1 MSSSTRTPPRRQV
14 SATGWPVRRTP
25 RWVLLALAG
34 VLVVAAA
41 VALVHKPS
49 RAQRATDMR
58 GVLTEMTTD
67 IQSCAASVRDSLTAL
82 RLVQA
87 EHGSN
92 STHVADAISIGQQG
106 VQECSPA
113 NNELIDNLE
122 AYQVPESL
130 ASFRLAAAV
139 TGLVNWAA
147 PDAQR
152 VDSAVASLLAAKTP
166 QATGQATTALSLALQ
181 RLNAERATVYK
192 AVNNAIRAL
201 AMHAGPPKL
210 PG

>member
-1 MSSSTRTPPRRQV
+1 LSSSTRTPPRRQV
-14 SATGWPVRRTP
+14 TATGWPVRRTP
-25 RWVLLALAG
+25 KWVLLALAG
-34 VLVVAAA
+34 ILVVAAA

-49 RAQRATDMR
+49 QAQRATDMR

-67 IQSCAASVRDSLTAL
+67 MQSCAASVRDSLTAL

-87 EHGSN
+87 EHSRN
-92 STHVADAISIGQQG
+92 STDVADGISIGQQG

-113 NNELIDNLE
+113 SNELIDNLE

-130 ASFRLAAAV
+130 ASFHLGAAV

-147 PDAQR
+147 PDGQR
-152 VDSAVASLLAAKTP
+152 VDSAVASLLSAKTP
-166 QATGQATTALSLALQ
+166 QAAGQATEALSRALQKLNGERAIVYTALNHAIKALG
-181 RLNAERATVYK
+181 
-192 AVNNAIRAL
+192 
-201 AMHAGPPKL
+201 MHAAPLKL